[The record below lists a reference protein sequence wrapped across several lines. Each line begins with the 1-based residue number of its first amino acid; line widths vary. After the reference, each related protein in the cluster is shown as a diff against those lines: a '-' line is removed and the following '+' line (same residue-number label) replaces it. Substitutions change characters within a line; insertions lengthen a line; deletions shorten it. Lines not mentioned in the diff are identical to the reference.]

1 MKRFP
6 VPVVRAAAIPALLF
20 SLVFW
25 GASNAQLTPRGLGMG
40 LAYTAAARGVHAADW
55 NPANLGLPGNPTYSI
70 SVFSVSAGVGNNSF
84 SIDTYNEYAVDAY
97 WDPQEVEALLDQVP
111 DNGLGVDVLADVRV
125 LSFSVGRFALALSG
139 RAGGS
144 VMIDRT
150 LLEIPFEGTKVGE
163 TYRFDDMDATS
174 LAVGNVKLSYGT
186 PLRVSFADTFA
197 VGGSFHMDVG
207 GGYGRID
214 TSRLDLEIGTF
225 GFNIDGRYAGVAAPL
240 GRGWGF
246 DLGAAAKINRKWT
259 VSASLMNLIGS
270 IRWNK
275 DVRQFGGWVV
285 GDSVGV
291 LDFTE
296 DKKNE
301 EEDGNDEGFSA
312 VQDTSWE
319 RDAKGFS
326 KKAPA
331 EMHVGCLYQEGT
343 YSLSADWVQGFSN
356 MGWVTTRP
364 RIAVGTEWRK
374 IRWLP
379 LRMGVVIGG
388 RIGFGTSFGFGI
400 RPGKFVL
407 DVGVMNR
414 GFILPSSSKGVFL
427 GVEMG
432 VGI

>member
-1 MKRFP
+1 MKRLP
-6 VPVVRAAAIPALLF
+6 LSATGLVPILVLTVVFGQKAC
-20 SLVFW
+20 S
-25 GASNAQLTPRGLGMG
+25 QLTPRGLGMG
-40 LAYTAAARGVHAADW
+40 LAYTAMARGVHAADW
-55 NPANLGLPGNPTYSI
+55 NPANLGLPDNPPFSL

-84 SIDTYNEYAVDAY
+84 SINTYNDYAVDAY
-97 WDPQEVEALLDQVP
+97 WDPEEVEALLDQVP
-111 DNGLGVDVLADVRV
+111 DNGLGVDALAELRV
-125 LSFSVGRFALALSG
+125 LSFSAGRLAFTLTG

-163 TYRFDDMDATS
+163 TYRFNDMDATS

-186 PLRVSFADTFA
+186 PLRVSFSDTFA

-214 TSRLDLEIGTF
+214 TSRLNLEIGTF
-225 GFNIDGRYAGVAAPL
+225 GFNIDGRYAGLMAPL

-246 DLGAAAKINRKWT
+246 DFGAAAKINRKWT
-259 VSASLMNLIGS
+259 VSAGLINLIGS

-275 DVRQFGGWVV
+275 DVKQFGGWVA

-296 DKKNE
+296 DKKD
-301 EEDGNDEGFSA
+301 EEDGDDEGISA

-356 MGWVTTRP
+356 LGWVTTRP
-364 RIAVGTEWRK
+364 RLAVGTEWRK
-374 IRWLP
+374 VRWLP
-379 LRMGVVIGG
+379 LRMGVVMGG

-407 DVGVMNR
+407 DVGVLNR
-414 GFILPSSSKGVFL
+414 GFILPGSSKGVFL

-432 VGI
+432 VGL